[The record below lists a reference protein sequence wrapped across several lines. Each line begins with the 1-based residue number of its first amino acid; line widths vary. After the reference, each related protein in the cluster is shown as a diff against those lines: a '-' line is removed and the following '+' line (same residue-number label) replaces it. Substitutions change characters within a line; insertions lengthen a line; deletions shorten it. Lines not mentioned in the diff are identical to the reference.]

1 MRKLAVSIGILLL
14 LATVAVATTPARLAY
29 EPAIPS
35 IPSNIDN
42 YLAESE
48 RVAADTIPLIPG
60 TEKRVR
66 WFAGRQPT
74 EYAIVYLH
82 GFSAT
87 RQELAPMLDRLADAL
102 GANLF
107 ETRLAGHGR
116 NSEALVGVTAEE
128 WLDDAAEAL
137 AIGASIG
144 KRIILI
150 GASTGATLAVAMAG
164 HPAMEAVTLQ
174 VLMSPNFAPADSRSN
189 WITRPAGALILRLTA
204 GDMHSFEPRNEE
216 QARYWSTAYPVAA
229 IVEMMRLVD
238 RANARAATSV
248 DHSILTLYSSLDQV
262 VSVAAIRD
270 AVGRMNAADDRVL
283 DLGTVGDPMNHTL
296 AGRIL
301 SPGETDL
308 IVSTIVDYVVELR
321 SAQQP

>member
-1 MRKLAVSIGILLL
+1 MRKLAVFVGIAVLLT
-14 LATVAVATTPARLAY
+14 AVAVATTPAPLAY
-29 EPAIPS
+29 EPATPS
-35 IPSNIDN
+35 IPSDIET
-42 YLAESE
+42 YLADSE
-48 RVAADTIPLIPG
+48 RLVADGVALIPG

-66 WFAGRQPT
+66 WFAGPEPT

-116 NSEALVGVTAEE
+116 HTDALVGVTAEE

-137 AIGASIG
+137 AIGTRIG
-144 KRIILI
+144 ERVILI
-150 GASTGATLAVAMAG
+150 GASTGATLAVAMAD

-174 VLMSPNFAPADSRSN
+174 VLLSPNFAPADSRSA
-189 WITRPAGALILRLTA
+189 WITGPAGALVLRLTA
-204 GDMHSFEPRNEE
+204 GDTHSFEPRNEA

-238 RANARAATSV
+238 RANARASATVGHSV
-248 DHSILTLYSSLDQV
+248 LTLYSSHDQV
-262 VSVAAIRD
+262 VSVAAIRQ
-270 AVGRMNAADDRVL
+270 AVGRMNAVDGRVL

-296 AGRIL
+296 AGQVL
-301 SPGETDL
+301 SPDETDL
-308 IVSTIVDYVVELR
+308 VVRTILDYVDELR
-321 SAQQP
+321 SPALQ